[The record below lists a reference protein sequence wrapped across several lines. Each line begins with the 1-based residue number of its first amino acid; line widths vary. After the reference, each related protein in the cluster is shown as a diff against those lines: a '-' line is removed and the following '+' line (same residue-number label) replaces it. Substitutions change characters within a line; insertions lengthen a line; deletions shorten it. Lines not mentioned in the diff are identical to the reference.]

1 MNHKTGKRQPL
12 PLRGR
17 HEANCRVCSH
27 PQREEIETEW
37 CAWGNTTRLAKEYAL
52 SRDSFYRHCHA
63 LGLFDK
69 RRRNLRAALERIV
82 EQAESVEVSASSVVA
97 AATALAKLN
106 AAGQW
111 IDRTEQINLNS
122 LFDRMTGQEL
132 EQYAKDGILP
142 DWFASIVGATPSDSQ
157 EDKGNG

>member
-1 MNHKTGKRQPL
+1 M
-12 PLRGR
+12 
-17 HEANCRVCSH
+17 
-27 PQREEIETEW
+27 
-37 CAWGNTTRLAKEYAL
+37 
-52 SRDSFYRHCHA
+52 
-63 LGLFDK
+63 
-69 RRRNLRAALERIV
+69 
-82 EQAESVEVSASSVVA
+82 EQAESVEVSAPSVVA

-132 EQYAKDGILP
+132 KQYAKDGILP
-142 DWFASIVGATPSDSQ
+142 DWFTSIVGATPLDSQ

>member
-1 MNHKTGKRQPL
+1 
-12 PLRGR
+12 
-17 HEANCRVCSH
+17 
-27 PQREEIETEW
+27 
-37 CAWGNTTRLAKEYAL
+37 
-52 SRDSFYRHCHA
+52 
-63 LGLFDK
+63 LFEK

-122 LFDRMTGQEL
+122 LFERMTAQEL
-132 EQYAKDGILP
+132 ERYAKEGILP
-142 DWFASIVGATPSDSQ
+142 EWFASIVGATPIDSQ
-157 EDKGNG
+157 EEGQNG